1 VKPIWPFGHLVLI
14 VLSFGLALL
23 LWMVIAGNE
32 TVERGL
38 RVPLE
43 LQQFPGGLELQ
54 GEAPAL
60 VDVRVRGSSD
70 ALSRIAAGDI
80 VAVLDL
86 GGARPGRRLFQ
97 LTPDQVRT
105 PFGVEV
111 VQITPATL
119 VLGFEPSAIKR
130 IPIVP
135 AHEGE
140 PAPGYVVG
148 ALSVDPPMVEI
159 TGPESAV
166 KQATEAVTDPVAI
179 AGATADVSENVTIG
193 LIDPVLRVK
202 APRTATV
209 RVQVRPGPRERVVRN
224 RPVRLRD
231 LPPNLTAQAVPTD
244 VDVVIRGSR
253 EGLGRVDPEQV
264 VAFVDLKGLGAGEYT
279 LSVDVDPID
288 DAGVARVE
296 PETVQVRLANIK
308 N

>member
-1 VKPIWPFGHLVLI
+1 VKPIWPFGHLGLK